1 MKILGLLLF
10 SQRNRMTK
18 SLYSFR
24 SKSHTEEAAAAAA
37 TKKEYGSFLMHF
49 SKFSTLKIQ
58 VDNNEHYRTFHC
70 LSSHLNLTRAMR
82 HEH

>member
-49 SKFSTLKIQ
+49 SKFST
-58 VDNNEHYRTFHC
+58 
-70 LSSHLNLTRAMR
+70 
-82 HEH
+82 